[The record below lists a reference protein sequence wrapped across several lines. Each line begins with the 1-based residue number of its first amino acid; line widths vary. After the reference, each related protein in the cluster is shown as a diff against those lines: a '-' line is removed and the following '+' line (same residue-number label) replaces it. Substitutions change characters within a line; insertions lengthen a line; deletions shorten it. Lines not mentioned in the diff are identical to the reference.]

1 MCHCGVNKKG
11 VLSAILS
18 LVSESPVP
26 EDVECKESGGLL
38 CPVEEE
44 AVMSQKKQDID
55 STQLQMLFL
64 VLLRVDRY
72 FLYNGG
78 KSSPRYLPKVPLRWG
93 VRRFSAW
100 QPLSAGV
107 VRPPWYRLVDSTGHQ
122 PLLGILVRLVSLSSP
137 PTRLCWCS
145 LSF

>member
-1 MCHCGVNKKG
+1 MLVVPLCAGLPGRDQRHKFQG
-11 VLSAILS
+11 VLLS

-107 VRPPWYRLVDSTGHQ
+107 VRPSSLVPISGFRSAPTTAWYPCL
-122 PLLGILVRLVSLSSP
+122 
-137 PTRLCWCS
+137 
-145 LSF
+145 

>member
-1 MCHCGVNKKG
+1 MTVA
-11 VLSAILS
+11 LSTTLS

-64 VLLRVDRY
+64 VLLRVDR
-72 FLYNGG
+72 F
-78 KSSPRYLPKVPLRWG
+78 PLW
-93 VRRFSAW
+93 RRQKFPS
-100 QPLSAGV
+100 LSA
-107 VRPPWYRLVDSTGHQ
+107 
-122 PLLGILVRLVSLSSP
+122 
-137 PTRLCWCS
+137 
-145 LSF
+145 